1 MTDVSEDQFE
11 FESDVLVGDVLV
23 HLPTG
28 ARFATSGWMQWGDAD
43 NVLPDGLRFDR
54 EELSRVAARIL
65 GRRKLAT

>member
-11 FESDVLVGDVLV
+11 FEGDVLVGDVLV

-28 ARFATSGWMQWGDAD
+28 ARFATSGWVQWGDA
-43 NVLPDGLRFDR
+43 NKVLPDGQVDR